1 VKKFALGARLNK
13 AALVRPVSSTSPGR
27 EGSGF
32 PRELKINRTQRE
44 VCMSKLVISALIVL
58 TMIFGPL
65 AALAAELK
73 IGIADTNSILM
84 NSAEGKR
91 IQESIKKKA
100 DELSR
105 PLGVKRQD
113 LTRQVEEFQKQASLM
128 KEDARKAKS
137 QELEKKM
144 AEFDKEATDADKQL
158 AQFRQS
164 QFAPLSQKM
173 NQALEKVSQQE
184 KLDLILDKSTV
195 LISNKNMDVTDKLR
209 SAFGQ

>member
-1 VKKFALGARLNK
+1 
-13 AALVRPVSSTSPGR
+13 
-27 EGSGF
+27 
-32 PRELKINRTQRE
+32 
-44 VCMSKLVISALIVL
+44 MSKLVISALIVL

-65 AALAAELK
+65 TALAAELK

-100 DELSR
+100 DDLSR
-105 PLGVKRQD
+105 PLGNKRQD

-137 QELEKKM
+137 LELEKKM
-144 AEFDKEATDADKQL
+144 ADFDKEASDADKQL

-173 NQALEKVSQQE
+173 NQALEKVSQEE
-184 KLDLILDKSTV
+184 KLDLILDKSMV
-195 LISNKNMDVTDKLR
+195 LINNKSMDVTDKLR

>member
-1 VKKFALGARLNK
+1 
-13 AALVRPVSSTSPGR
+13 
-27 EGSGF
+27 
-32 PRELKINRTQRE
+32 
-44 VCMSKLVISALIVL
+44 MSKLVISALIVL

-65 AALAAELK
+65 TALAAELK

-84 NSAEGKR
+84 NSADGKR
-91 IQESIKKKA
+91 IQESIKRKA

-105 PLGVKRQD
+105 PLGTKRQD
-113 LTRQVEEFQKQASLM
+113 LTHQVEEFQKQASLM

-144 AEFDKEATDADKQL
+144 ADFDKEASDADKQL

-173 NQALEKVSQQE
+173 NQALEKVSQEE
-184 KLDLILDKSTV
+184 KLDLILDKSMV

>member
-1 VKKFALGARLNK
+1 
-13 AALVRPVSSTSPGR
+13 
-27 EGSGF
+27 
-32 PRELKINRTQRE
+32 
-44 VCMSKLVISALIVL
+44 MSKLVITALIVL

-65 AALAAELK
+65 TALAAELK
-73 IGIADTNSILM
+73 IGVADTNSILM
-84 NSAEGKR
+84 NSSEGKR
-91 IQESIKKKA
+91 IQEAIKRKA

-105 PLGVKRQD
+105 PLGSKRQD

-128 KEDARKAKS
+128 KEDARRAKG

-144 AEFDKEATDADKQL
+144 ADFDKQAADADKQL

-164 QFAPLSQKM
+164 QFAPLTKKLE
-173 NQALEKVSQQE
+173 QALVQVSKEE

-195 LISNKNMDVTDKLR
+195 LISNKSLDVTDKLR

>member
-1 VKKFALGARLNK
+1 
-13 AALVRPVSSTSPGR
+13 
-27 EGSGF
+27 
-32 PRELKINRTQRE
+32 
-44 VCMSKLVISALIVL
+44 MSKLVISALIVL

-65 AALAAELK
+65 TALAAELK

-105 PLGVKRQD
+105 PLGTKRQD

-137 QELEKKM
+137 LELEKKM
-144 AEFDKEATDADKQL
+144 ADFDKEASDADKQL
-158 AQFRQS
+158 AQFRQT

-184 KLDLILDKSTV
+184 KLDLILDKSMV

-209 SAFGQ
+209 AAFGQ

>member
-1 VKKFALGARLNK
+1 
-13 AALVRPVSSTSPGR
+13 
-27 EGSGF
+27 
-32 PRELKINRTQRE
+32 
-44 VCMSKLVISALIVL
+44 MSKLVISALIVL

-65 AALAAELK
+65 TALAAELK
-73 IGIADTNSILM
+73 IGVADTNSILM
-84 NSAEGKR
+84 NSSEGKR
-91 IQESIKKKA
+91 IQESIKRKA

-105 PLGVKRQD
+105 PLGSKRQD

-128 KEDARKAKS
+128 KEDARRAKS

-144 AEFDKEATDADKQL
+144 ADFEKQAADADKQL

-164 QFAPLSQKM
+164 QFSPLTKKLE
-173 NQALEKVSQQE
+173 QALVQVSKEE

-195 LISNKNMDVTDKLR
+195 LISNKSLDVTDKLR